1 MDGLRPDS
9 LYARNYWALRQPLI
23 DMLFDGVAFD
33 RAAALAERER
43 LDERKT
49 ELKLEL
55 DSRTGQ
61 RLYAVHRHRSQAL
74 LDLLD
79 KQRHVRGAKK
89 GLGRSDEGKR
99 LGVELR
105 AVQQELRDLRAAGG
119 DVDLE
124 IGAGLSDQ
132 RVASYLYETLKLPT
146 ARRRRKDSGKV
157 TVTVDDLALQRLS
170 MAYSAHRELIAAIR
184 EHRRCEKL
192 VSTYLNPEKLCSPV
206 DGRFHSQY
214 KTFGTQSL
222 RLSSGGDPW
231 GFGGNAQ
238 NLDREYKWLMLP
250 ELPNDARRES

>member
-1 MDGLRPDS
+1 MEGLREES

-33 RAAALAERER
+33 VHSARAERER
-43 LDERKT
+43 LDGRKT

-79 KQRHVRGAKK
+79 KQRAIRAAKK

-119 DVDLE
+119 DVELE

-132 RVASYLYETLKLPT
+132 RVAAYLYETLKLPT

-170 MAYSAHRELIAAIR
+170 MAYPVQRELIFAIR

-250 ELPNDARRES
+250 ELPDDARR

>member
-1 MDGLRPDS
+1 MEGLREES

-33 RAAALAERER
+33 VHSARAERER
-43 LDERKT
+43 LDGRKT

-55 DSRTGQ
+55 DSRAGQ

-105 AVQQELRDLRAAGG
+105 GVQQAIRELRTAGG

-132 RVASYLYETLKLPT
+132 RVAS
-146 ARRRRKDSGKV
+146 
-157 TVTVDDLALQRLS
+157 
-170 MAYSAHRELIAAIR
+170 
-184 EHRRCEKL
+184 
-192 VSTYLNPEKLCSPV
+192 YLNPEKLCSPV

-250 ELPNDARRES
+250 ELPDDARR